1 MKNVYINK
9 INDLPDYK
17 NIIKNFLNE
26 KDKYDDEPFYIVD
39 LDKVKEQYNKWI
51 NYLPNIQPY
60 FAVKSNPDKKIIKLL
75 AKLGCNFDCAS
86 KHELIN
92 ALSITNNPER
102 IIFANPCKVPSHLIY
117 ARNNNIAM
125 MTFDS
130 IEELEKIY
138 NIYPE
143 AQILLRICVDDT
155 NSMCKFN

>member
-17 NIIKNFLNE
+17 NIIKYFLNE

-75 AKLGCNFDCAS
+75 DVG
-86 KHELIN
+86 
-92 ALSITNNPER
+92 
-102 IIFANPCKVPSHLIY
+102 V
-117 ARNNNIAM
+117 
-125 MTFDS
+125 
-130 IEELEKIY
+130 
-138 NIYPE
+138 
-143 AQILLRICVDDT
+143 
-155 NSMCKFN
+155 